1 MSATLN
7 GGKPSGS
14 WTKSVTAPLRAR
26 AITLPI
32 APPSSMPVG
41 SHTSGRRTWVAKYAS
56 SAASARAITTVTT
69 APPPASAPNATP
81 VLRVCTISTPGN
93 TASRSPW
100 STVARTSAFVAWSS
114 ATTPAA
120 TRATRPQAPNRTAS
134 PLALDQPDDD
144 PADDPQQDDRDD
156 RAQVDRPERR
166 DEAAEHAEVRLADVA
181 QEAEHGA
188 RPARVR
194 HLAAECEEHRAE
206 DVGDDQQRVDR
217 DNRRDVAGDVVADR
231 RDREGGEGHRVVL
244 RIASIASENAARRPP
259 RSRASSPRAVDP
271 PGDVTPR
278 RTASVSYSRRRMS
291 SAVPAIVWTTSS
303 LAWRGGIPR
312 RTPASTCAS
321 TTSA

>member
-1 MSATLN
+1 MTTL
-7 GGKPSGS
+7 
-14 WTKSVTAPLRAR
+14 T
-26 AITLPI
+26 I
-32 APPSSMPVG
+32 
-41 SHTSGRRTWVAKYAS
+41 
-56 SAASARAITTVTT
+56 

-81 VLRVCTISTPGN
+81 VLRVCTISTPGS

-120 TRATRPQAPNRTAS
+120 TRATRPQAPSRTGS
-134 PLALDQPDDD
+134 ALDQPDDD

-156 RAQVDRPERR
+156 RAEVDRPEPR
-166 DEAAEHAEVRLADVA
+166 DEAPEDAQVRLADVA

-194 HLAAECEEHRAE
+194 HPAAEREEHRAE
-206 DVGDDQQRVDR
+206 DVGDDQERVDR
-217 DNRRDVAGDVVADR
+217 DDRRDVAGDVVADR
-231 RDREGGEGHRVVL
+231 RDRKGGEGHQVVL

-259 RSRASSPRAVDP
+259 RSRASSPRAIERR
-271 PGDVTPR
+271 GDRTPR
-278 RTASVSYSRRRMS
+278 RTASVSNSRRRMS
-291 SAVPAIVWTTSS
+291 SAVPAIVCTTSS